1 MITAFNFRKA
11 QEAIKNATQV
21 VSVEVPQARFVLVGV
36 DNDYIY
42 FNVVARYLSDGEI
55 RGIKE
60 KTGFEI
66 ISEADGMIY
75 KVECRMA
82 LN

>member
-11 QEAIKNATQV
+11 QGAIEVATQV